1 MEIIKTSTKG
11 KIFHTKK
18 SKANLVNKHKTKGR
32 FLGKPLSCG
41 KKRISRVKEIEF
53 FVRDE

>member
-11 KIFHTKK
+11 KFFILRKVKLIWLISTKRK
-18 SKANLVNKHKTKGR
+18 DDFR
-32 FLGKPLSCG
+32 KPFSCEN
-41 KKRISRVKEIEF
+41 KRISRVKEIEF

>member
-18 SKANLVNKHKTKGR
+18 SKANWLISTKR
-32 FLGKPLSCG
+32 KDDLRKPLSCEE
-41 KKRISRVKEIEF
+41 KRISRVKEIEF